1 MNESTV
7 TERLYN
13 LLPAIYRR
21 QDFFQGEPLRALL
34 AIVEQELGV
43 LEADINNLYENWFI
57 ETCDMWVM
65 PYIAELVGISDL
77 KDPEKIFPIQ
87 RSRIGNTMRYRRH
100 KGTPRTLELVIED
113 TTGWTVR
120 VVEMFKYVLTSQ
132 YIQRPRIEEMASFTL
147 RSDDGTQSTE
157 VLATR
162 DFFDTNAHTLDIR
175 AFDVNHIRYNLKSL
189 SLFIWRLE
197 SYPVKRSTPYY
208 RQQLPIRTAHLANW
222 QNSEYE
228 YKHAVFGF
236 DTAPSQRK
244 HTPVITPRPI
254 VSQRDCYYKS
264 RINRTDRYCQPAL
277 YLTGCYT
284 FHPLGYD
291 MPLFNRPQTRE
302 NIWEHKLDSREL
314 PMAIGHEAFQED
326 LRPFQTDPPPER
338 EWDER
343 FIKIFQFSDRL
354 LEQRYPNDWLRYDDT
369 QNKTFSLAETDK
381 EYRQSVSLELV
392 PDPQVERQPVEL
404 NSDYYYGPDRSL
416 AIYIR
421 ICKGKKGKQVCEFQP
436 VPPVNIEAKK
446 LTNWESPSAGK
457 IAVDVEQGL
466 LMFAP
471 GEDPGWDNVQ
481 VNYSYGF
488 SGNMGGGPYNRGKTL
503 ANYTDN
509 VRWVARNIPEDDPQW
524 YTELADA
531 IADWQKS
538 KEDHGIIRIMDN
550 KAYFGGRQADMPV
563 VPEPI
568 RIKLRAC
575 DRLTIEAGNGY
586 NPSISPL
593 GGDIIVIGS
602 EEEATLR
609 LNGLL
614 CGGRIVVS
622 GNVRLEVDHCTIKPK
637 RESDQKQDSIVG
649 VAEKSYN
656 MKVQIT
662 NSIVGKVE
670 LPADSQELVVQ
681 DSIIDGEP
689 GYEKEAIAYG
699 EGSYGPIAK
708 IERSTIFG
716 RVYSK
721 EMLLGS
727 ETIFNSPAMVRE
739 EENGG
744 LRYSYAPV
752 GYKKIGGGYEYYQM
766 PERYECQPKMSLRL
780 AGVEGS
786 VSSASGVEPS
796 FKGASVVEPSFTSRQ
811 YAQPGY
817 AQLSLAGP
825 KEIASG
831 AGNGGEM
838 GAFNNLKR
846 PQRDANLEDSLEEY
860 LRFGLEVNKVYK
872 N

>member
-1 MNESTV
+1 MNQSTVV
-7 TERLYN
+7 TERLYK

-34 AIVEQELGV
+34 AIVEQELGI
-43 LEADINNLYENWFI
+43 LEADINNLYENWFV
-57 ETCDMWVM
+57 ETCDGWVM

-77 KDPEKIFPIQ
+77 KDPEKIFPFT

-100 KGTPRTLELVIED
+100 KGTPRTLELAIED
-113 TTGWTVR
+113 RTGWTVR

-132 YIQRPRIEEMASFTL
+132 YLQRPRIERMATFTL
-147 RSDDGTQSTE
+147 KSDTAAQSVK

-162 DFFDTNAHTLDIR
+162 NFFDHNAHTLDIR
-175 AFDVNHIRYNLKSL
+175 TFDVNRIRYNLKSL

-197 SYPVKRSTPYY
+197 SYPVKGSTPYY
-208 RQQLPIRTAHLANW
+208 RRQLPIRTAHLTNW
-222 QNSEYE
+222 QNSTYEYE
-228 YKHAVFGF
+228 HAVLGF
-236 DTAPSQRK
+236 NTKPSERK

-254 VSQRDCYYKS
+254 VSKRDCYYKS
-264 RINRTDRYCQPAL
+264 RINQRDWYCQPAL

-291 MPLFNRPQTRE
+291 MPLFNRPQAKE
-302 NIWEHKLDSREL
+302 NIWEYKLDSMEL
-314 PMAIGHEAFQED
+314 PMEIGHKAFQED
-326 LRPFQTDPPPER
+326 LRQDDPPET

-343 FIKIFQFSDRL
+343 FIKMFQFSDR
-354 LEQRYPNDWLRYDDT
+354 EEGKYPNDLVDYAT
-369 QNKTFSLAETDK
+369 ENKTFSLAEAEK
-381 EYRQSVSLELV
+381 QYGWSVSLDLL
-392 PDPQVERQPVEL
+392 PAPQGDRQPLEL

-416 AIYIR
+416 AIYVR
-421 ICKGKKGKQVCEFQP
+421 ICKGKRCEFQP
-436 VPPVNIEAKK
+436 VPPGNIEAKK
-446 LTNWESPSAGK
+446 LDNWEQPSAGK
-457 IAVDVEQGL
+457 IAVDVKRGR

-471 GEDPGWDNVQ
+471 GEDPGWDNVL

-488 SGNMGGGPYNRGKTL
+488 SGNMGGGPYNRGKTM
-503 ANYTDN
+503 ANYTDK
-509 VRWVARNIPEDDPQW
+509 VRWVARNIPEDDGRW
-524 YTELADA
+524 YTSIAEA

-538 KEDHGIIRIMDN
+538 GEDGGIIRIMDN
-550 KAYFGGRQADMPV
+550 QAHFGRRQADMPV
-563 VPEPI
+563 VPEPLV
-568 RIKLRAC
+568 IKLRAC
-575 DRLTIEAGNGY
+575 DRLTIEAGSGY

-593 GGDIIVIGS
+593 GGDIIVIG
-602 EEEATLR
+602 EQEEATLR

-614 CGGRIVVS
+614 CGGRIVVA

-670 LPADSQELVVQ
+670 LPADSKGLVVQ
-681 DSIIDGEP
+681 DSIIDGTG
-689 GYEKEAIAYG
+689 GYEEEAIAYG
-699 EGSYGPIAK
+699 EGSYGPIGK

-727 ETIFNSPAMVRE
+727 ETIFNSPVKVRE
-739 EENGG
+739 GENGG

-752 GYKKIGGGYEYYQM
+752 GYEKIAGGYEYYYQK
-766 PERYECQPKMSLRL
+766 PERYKCQQEVLL
-780 AGVEGS
+780 VEVEGS
-786 VSSASGVEPS
+786 DTMTTG
-796 FKGASVVEPSFTSRQ
+796 VEPSFTSRK

-825 KEIASG
+825 REIASG

-838 GAFNNLKR
+838 GVFNNLKGR
-846 PQRDANLEDSLEEY
+846 QREANLEDGLEEY